1 MGEDSD
7 AVTCWIGELRR
18 QSPEAQARIFDQ
30 YFGPAVRLANRRLG
44 TARRRERDEEDVAI
58 SAMQS
63 FFAGIAA
70 DRFNRL
76 ANRDDLWAVIAVIT
90 SRKAIR
96 QLRRLT
102 SLKRGG
108 GRERGESVFATDG
121 PGLAA
126 AQAGG
131 DEMAETEARD
141 LGCWLIEQLPEP
153 MLRSIAL
160 MRLEGLSVEEIAG
173 SLDVVP
179 RTIERKLAR
188 IRQIWLDAAGAEP

>member
-18 QSPEAQARIFDQ
+18 QSPDAQVRIFEQ
-30 YFGPAVRLANRRLG
+30 YFGPAVQLAARRLG

-63 FFAGIAA
+63 FFAGVA
-70 DRFNRL
+70 
-76 ANRDDLWAVIAVIT
+76 ANRFDRLTNRGDLWAVIAVIT

-102 SLKRGG
+102 SRKRGG
-108 GRERGESVFATDG
+108 GRERGESVFADDG

-126 AQAGG
+126 AKAGG
-131 DEMAETEARD
+131 DDMAETEARD
-141 LGCWLIEQLPEP
+141 LGRWLIERLPEP
-153 MLRSIAL
+153 MLRSVAL
-160 MRLEGLSVEEIAG
+160 LRLEGLSIDEIAD
-173 SLDVVP
+173 SLGVVP

-188 IRQIWLDAAGAEP
+188 IRQLWLDAAGPEP